1 MSSDVSP
8 NLVDPEEYITDDVT
22 YVIKSS
28 SAVIAPLTLKDP
40 VISTSLVADHIDPV

>member
-28 SAVIAPLTLKDP
+28 SAVIAPLTFNEP
-40 VISTSLVADHIDPV
+40 VISTFLVADHIDPV